1 MNLLGRLLGLK
12 RKYAST
18 EPTVNMGSAEDR
30 AVARQYWDA
39 QVAADLKRR
48 GVPTDRRKD

>member
-1 MNLLGRLLGLK
+1 MNFFGRLLGLK
-12 RKYAST
+12 RKHSST
-18 EPTVNMGSAEDR
+18 EPAVNVGSAQDR

-48 GVPTDRRKD
+48 GVSSNDRKA